1 MQMGKCGMPCGL
13 CPMYHI
19 ATAGR
24 CTGCSEDRSCSI
36 IRCCGKKNIKICSEC
51 KESPCTKITKMNE
64 FPSFN
69 TDKVWEKNLLHI
81 QRIGYES
88 WIKEYEKKVELIIYA
103 LEKYNAGRSKQ
114 FICKLF
120 MLNEVS
126 VLEKIMAQAEKITTD
141 DKKEAAKQFRKIVES
156 MVEIID

>member
-36 IRCCGKKNIKICSEC
+36 IHCCQKKNIEICSEC

-69 TDKVWEKNLLHI
+69 TNKVWEKNILDI
-81 QRIGYES
+81 QRIGYDE
-88 WIKEYEKKVELIIYA
+88 WMKVYNKKVELIFLA

-126 VLEKIMAQAEKITTD
+126 VLEKIMAQAEKIATD
-141 DKKEAAKQFRKIVES
+141 DKKERAKYFKKLVES
-156 MVEIID
+156 MVESKL